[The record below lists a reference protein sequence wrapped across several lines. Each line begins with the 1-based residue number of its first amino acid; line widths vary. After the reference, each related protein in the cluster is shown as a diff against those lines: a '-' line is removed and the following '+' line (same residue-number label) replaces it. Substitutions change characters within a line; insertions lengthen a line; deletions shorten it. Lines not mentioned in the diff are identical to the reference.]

1 MLPTLAALALGFTAP
16 LSPTVL
22 PLVAA
27 PRAARSPRPGKVAP
41 FELTPCDTY
50 VTPLTGVRH

>member
-27 PRAARSPRPGKVAP
+27 PRAARSPHVQAKS
-41 FELTPCDTY
+41 
-50 VTPLTGVRH
+50 HHSS